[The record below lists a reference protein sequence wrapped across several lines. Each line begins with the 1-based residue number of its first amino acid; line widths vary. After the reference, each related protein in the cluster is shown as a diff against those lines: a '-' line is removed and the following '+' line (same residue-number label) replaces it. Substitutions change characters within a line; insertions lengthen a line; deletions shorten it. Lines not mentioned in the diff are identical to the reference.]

1 MRLCRI
7 GPISILAHAWRVKG
21 MDTKTMRAV
30 MFLEPKRL
38 EIREVPIPDMNDDEI
53 LVKIRAATTCGTDL
67 KTYNRGYHL
76 LKPPCIFGHEFSGDV
91 AAVGRNVSRF
101 KPGMRVVAHNSAPC
115 QVCFYCKN
123 DQQNLCENPVFNFG
137 SYAEYITVP
146 APIVRLNTYE
156 IPDHISYPQ
165 MAIMEPFSTV
175 VHGQR
180 VIHIRPGEHVAI
192 IGTGP
197 IGLLHLQMALKSGA
211 SRVVAVD
218 LSEKRLSFAKQ
229 IGATVTV
236 NPENQDPVEAIKDL
250 TSGRGVDVAI
260 ECTGKQIGWLTAARV
275 VRKGGRVL
283 WFGGMQKDVSIELD
297 AYFIH
302 YGELSLHGVFH
313 ATPLDVLRS
322 YELITSGVIDT
333 RVLLSG
339 ELPLEKVEEGLKM
352 MEKGEA
358 VKMVIR
364 PDGS

>member
-1 MRLCRI
+1 
-7 GPISILAHAWRVKG
+7 
-21 MDTKTMRAV
+21 MDKKTMRAV
-30 MFLEPKRL
+30 MFLGPGRL
-38 EIREVPIPDMNDDEI
+38 ETREVPIPEIKDDEI

-76 LKPPCIFGHEFSGDV
+76 LKPPCRFGHEFAGDV
-91 AAVGRNVSRF
+91 AAVGRNVDQF

-115 QVCFYCKN
+115 HVCFYCKN

-165 MAIMEPFSTV
+165 MSIMEPFATV

-180 VIHIRPGEHVAI
+180 IIHIRPGEHVAI

-211 SRVVAVD
+211 SGVIAVD

-229 IGATVTV
+229 LGATVTV
-236 NPENQDPVEAIKDL
+236 NSADQNPVEAIKEL
-250 TSGRGVDVAI
+250 TSGRGVDVSI
-260 ECTGKQIGWLTAARV
+260 ESAGKQGAWLTAAQV

-283 WFGGMQKDVSIELD
+283 WFGGMQKDVTIELD
-297 AYFIH
+297 AYSIH
-302 YGELSLHGVFH
+302 YGELTLHGVFH
-313 ATPLDVLRS
+313 ATPLDVLRA

-333 RVLLSG
+333 RVLISG

-364 PDGS
+364 PDVS

>member
-1 MRLCRI
+1 
-7 GPISILAHAWRVKG
+7 
-21 MDTKTMRAV
+21 
-30 MFLEPKRL
+30 MFLEPRRL
-38 EIREVPIPDMNDDEI
+38 EVREVPVPELKDDEI

-67 KTYNRGYHL
+67 KTYDRGYHL
-76 LKPPCIFGHEFSGDV
+76 LKPPCGFGHEFAGDV
-91 AAVGRNVSRF
+91 AAVGRRVSRF

-115 QVCFYCKN
+115 HVCYYCKH

-137 SYAEYITVP
+137 SFAEYITVP
-146 APIVRLNTYE
+146 GPIVQLNTYE
-156 IPDHISYPQ
+156 IPDHLSYAQ
-165 MAIMEPFSTV
+165 MSIMEPFASV

-180 VIHIRPGEHVAI
+180 VIHIQPGEHVAI

-211 SRVVAVD
+211 SGVIAVD
-218 LSEKRLSFAKQ
+218 LIEKRLSTAKQ
-229 IGATVTV
+229 LGATATV
-236 NPENQDPVEAIKDL
+236 NPSKEDPVEAVKDL
-250 TSGRGVDVAI
+250 TAGRGVDVAI
-260 ECTGKQIGWLTAARV
+260 ESAGKQVAWLTAARV

-283 WFGGMQKDVSIELD
+283 WFGGLKKEVSIELD

-302 YGELSLHGVFH
+302 YGELTLHGVFH

-333 RVLLSG
+333 KVLLSG

-352 MEKGEA
+352 MERGEA

-364 PDGS
+364 PDVS